1 LRSEFKSSP
10 TTHVVRIALILAGA
24 VAVGVFVRPHL
35 LPEDFGKYGHYRP
48 GALEDEANRTA
59 KFMTAESCLECH
71 SLIRQ
76 LHVDST
82 HKTVSCEICHG
93 AHASHV
99 KDDQVVAAMRVVR
112 GEDIRPL
119 CIRCHNKLIQ
129 AREPKSI
136 KLVALPD
143 HLEKRKVRTDHICNQ
158 CHHVHAPLKW
168 VHEARQAMGLPLD
181 PEEN

>member
-1 LRSEFKSSP
+1 MRSEFKSSS

-143 HLEKRKVRTDHICNQ
+143 HLEKRKVQTDHICNQ